1 MYNMSLKKKILSTF
15 FQKVTWFPHDMAEK
29 IIAFFVFC
37 NIQTGLEYSTIF
49 QLFGTQHNS
58 KDDNSYSNCYLTNI
72 PLVFSA
78 FLAAL
83 STIYGLPVG
92 NERWK
97 ALILHTEDFAF
108 STCIYILVFGYR
120 NFGNIPIE

>member
-1 MYNMSLKKKILSTF
+1 MLKLNQSNNL
-15 FQKVTWFPHDMAEK
+15 P
-29 IIAFFVFC
+29 
-37 NIQTGLEYSTIF
+37 
-49 QLFGTQHNS
+49 HNS

-72 PLVFSA
+72 PFVFSA

-97 ALILHTEDFAF
+97 APCGTQLELISNIISKMDKSIKTANQTKYKLV
-108 STCIYILVFGYR
+108 SKIYR
-120 NFGNIPIE
+120 